1 MVVAA
6 CFDVRPKVAVAS
18 NLLAGQLLTDH
29 AWAGIRAALHLLSG
43 FSEDLAAHAALA

>member
-1 MVVAA
+1 MTSVMVVAA

-29 AWAGIRAALHLLSG
+29 AWAGIRADRKSVV
-43 FSEDLAAHAALA
+43 